1 MPFTPHIPP
10 SLKHRRFFYL
20 WLGSTL
26 SIIGTRMQVWALF
39 WHIDQLTH
47 SPLALGM
54 VGAARVVPIVV
65 FSLFGGVI
73 ADAFDRRKM
82 MFLTQAVM
90 VVEAST
96 LGLLTLTGRI
106 ELWHIYALTALQAL
120 AFAFDNPASQALLPN
135 LVPRKD
141 LSNALTVRAMAF
153 QVGAILG
160 PALAGFIIE
169 WVGIP
174 FTYLINAFSF
184 VAVFIAL
191 LLIGKVEQEG
201 SQEIKPGQRITLG
214 SIKDGLKFT
223 FGQPIIFSSMVL
235 DFLATFFA
243 RIDTLMPIFA
253 REVLHVGPLAY
264 GWLSAAQSIGAMAA
278 ALVISQMKE
287 IKRQGAVLLWSVVIF
302 GISTIVF
309 GLSRSFAFSMLALIG
324 AGASDTVSMIIRNTI
339 RQLQTPDRLRG
350 RMTSVTQIFFMGGP
364 QLGEIEAG
372 VVGQLFGVPMAALSG
387 GIACILGVGWIKK
400 RWPQLASY
408 QGDEPSV
415 AGS

>member
-1 MPFTPHIPP
+1 
-10 SLKHRRFFYL
+10 
-20 WLGSTL
+20 
-26 SIIGTRMQVWALF
+26 
-39 WHIDQLTH
+39 
-47 SPLALGM
+47 
-54 VGAARVVPIVV
+54 
-65 FSLFGGVI
+65 
-73 ADAFDRRKM
+73 
-82 MFLTQAVM
+82 
-90 VVEAST
+90 
-96 LGLLTLTGRI
+96 
-106 ELWHIYALTALQAL
+106 
-120 AFAFDNPASQALLPN
+120 
-135 LVPRKD
+135 
-141 LSNALTVRAMAF
+141 
-153 QVGAILG
+153 
-160 PALAGFIIE
+160 
-169 WVGIP
+169 
-174 FTYLINAFSF
+174 
-184 VAVFIAL
+184 
-191 LLIGKVEQEG
+191 
-201 SQEIKPGQRITLG
+201 LG

-253 REVLHVGPLAY
+253 REILHVGPLAY

-309 GLSRSFAFSMLALIG
+309 GLSRSFAFSMLALMG

>member
-243 RIDTLMPIFA
+243 RII
-253 REVLHVGPLAY
+253 
-264 GWLSAAQSIGAMAA
+264 
-278 ALVISQMKE
+278 
-287 IKRQGAVLLWSVVIF
+287 
-302 GISTIVF
+302 
-309 GLSRSFAFSMLALIG
+309 
-324 AGASDTVSMIIRNTI
+324 
-339 RQLQTPDRLRG
+339 
-350 RMTSVTQIFFMGGP
+350 
-364 QLGEIEAG
+364 
-372 VVGQLFGVPMAALSG
+372 
-387 GIACILGVGWIKK
+387 
-400 RWPQLASY
+400 
-408 QGDEPSV
+408 
-415 AGS
+415 